1 MKEELQS
8 LNIGC
13 TLVNA
18 GIDKAI
24 DKLLETIDDA
34 VAKWNLSV
42 AMEEYLYYF
51 YKKNIYTRSLAKQNC
66 KQIIYKIYQPLEIYN
81 RVNTSERYYINKLEM
96 EIFYKHRNILLMDN
110 AGMGKSTLIKYMSLS
125 ILENGEYVPY
135 ILELR
140 NIEGEEI
147 IEYIKNEIRMQEK
160 NILTKDVEKLL
171 RQGKFIIFF
180 DGFDEVD
187 DRYKTSV
194 SNKIKRFVEK
204 YSENYY
210 MLSSRQIEGIGTF
223 ESFMAFS
230 IRDLTF
236 DEACELIRKLDND
249 GEISN
254 NLIHLLKSKGNNYQ
268 NVRDLLGNPLLVMI
282 LYSTFECGE
291 CFDIPCKKSDFYEQ
305 IFQALYKRHDK
316 MKDGAY
322 EHQKKSMLDISDFY
336 TLLRKVGFKCL
347 QKNCKVIYSRLE
359 LELIVNNALNEMKWI
374 KTKTADYLDDVT
386 YAVPYFRVMN
396 NYYVWFHKSFMEY
409 FAAAYICND
418 LRELKSSVFEQLAK
432 KSGLYYNVLDFCFEM
447 DIRAFRI
454 HIIYPLLKQYL
465 YNYEEQYEMLEAQGV
480 RKEDFNLRKSL
491 LVGYQE
497 GIQLVDEINKRNET
511 LVLQKKFENTKCKII
526 SKLKTK
532 NAILISK
539 EDADIINI
547 IMLLKDKK
555 VDIFEHKIKYRT
567 IETEFLDIPNRYY
580 EINMEKENLLN
591 LGNNFGYIN
600 AIIRKNVYLFNFDY
614 DKCKKMFDEIECEIM
629 FENGYEEI
637 NL

>member
-1 MKEELQS
+1 MRNSYMKEELQS

-600 AIIRKNVYLFNFDY
+600 AIIRKNVYYLILIIISVK
-614 DKCKKMFDEIECEIM
+614 KCLMK
-629 FENGYEEI
+629 
-637 NL
+637 

>member
-1 MKEELQS
+1 
-8 LNIGC
+8 
-13 TLVNA
+13 
-18 GIDKAI
+18 
-24 DKLLETIDDA
+24 
-34 VAKWNLSV
+34 
-42 AMEEYLYYF
+42 
-51 YKKNIYTRSLAKQNC
+51 
-66 KQIIYKIYQPLEIYN
+66 
-81 RVNTSERYYINKLEM
+81 
-96 EIFYKHRNILLMDN
+96 
-110 AGMGKSTLIKYMSLS
+110 
-125 ILENGEYVPY
+125 
-135 ILELR
+135 
-140 NIEGEEI
+140 
-147 IEYIKNEIRMQEK
+147 
-160 NILTKDVEKLL
+160 
-171 RQGKFIIFF
+171 
-180 DGFDEVD
+180 
-187 DRYKTSV
+187 
-194 SNKIKRFVEK
+194 
-204 YSENYY
+204 
-210 MLSSRQIEGIGTF
+210 
-223 ESFMAFS
+223 
-230 IRDLTF
+230 
-236 DEACELIRKLDND
+236 
-249 GEISN
+249 
-254 NLIHLLKSKGNNYQ
+254 
-268 NVRDLLGNPLLVMI
+268 
-282 LYSTFECGE
+282 
-291 CFDIPCKKSDFYEQ
+291 
-305 IFQALYKRHDK
+305 
-316 MKDGAY
+316 
-322 EHQKKSMLDISDFY
+322 
-336 TLLRKVGFKCL
+336 
-347 QKNCKVIYSRLE
+347 
-359 LELIVNNALNEMKWI
+359 
-374 KTKTADYLDDVT
+374 
-386 YAVPYFRVMN
+386 
-396 NYYVWFHKSFMEY
+396 MEY

-614 DKCKKMFDEIECEIM
+614 DKCKKCLMK
-629 FENGYEEI
+629 
-637 NL
+637 

>member
-1 MKEELQS
+1 MRNSYMKEELQS

-591 LGNNFGYIN
+591 LGNNCGSIN

-614 DKCKKMFDEIECEIM
+614 DKCK
-629 FENGYEEI
+629 
-637 NL
+637 

>member
-591 LGNNFGYIN
+591 L
-600 AIIRKNVYLFNFDY
+600 V
-614 DKCKKMFDEIECEIM
+614 
-629 FENGYEEI
+629 
-637 NL
+637 